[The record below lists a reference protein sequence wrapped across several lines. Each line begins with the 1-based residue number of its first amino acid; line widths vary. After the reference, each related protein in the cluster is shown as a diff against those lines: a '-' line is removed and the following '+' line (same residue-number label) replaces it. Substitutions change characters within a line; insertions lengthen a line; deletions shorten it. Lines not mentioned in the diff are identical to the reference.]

1 MFNPFKK
8 KYSKEE
14 LDLIAF
20 MAQTRHFEKLDED
33 ELALF
38 LPSMYL
44 RTYQQDEVVFF
55 SGDPSHALYVIKRGS
70 VSLSI
75 DVNDKFEQL
84 AETYRGGI
92 FGDNSLIEDAK
103 RIYTT
108 VITSEKAQLYVIPQ
122 INILEIFQSHPE
134 VKAKMMSAFSE
145 IYNEYTTQLFK
156 TYKSHF
162 GFFELSKVYQ
172 GKI

>member
-8 KYSKEE
+8 KYSEEE

-20 MAQTRHFEKLDED
+20 LAQTRHFEKLTEE

-55 SGDPSHALYVIKRGS
+55 SGDPSHALYIVKRGS
-70 VSLSI
+70 VSLSV
-75 DVNDKFEQL
+75 DVNNKFEQL
-84 AETYRGGI
+84 AEAHRGNI
-92 FGDNSLIEDAK
+92 FGDNSLLDYSK

-108 VITSEKAQLYVIPQ
+108 VVTSEKAQLYVIPQ
-122 INILEIFQSHPE
+122 INLMEILQDHPD
-134 VKAKMMSAFSE
+134 VRAKIMTVFAE
-145 IYNEYTTQLFK
+145 LYNEYTTQLFK
-156 TYKSHF
+156 VYKSHF

>member
-8 KYSKEE
+8 KYTKKE

-20 MAQTRHFEKLDED
+20 LAQTRHFEKLNED

-38 LPSMYL
+38 LPCMYL

-55 SGDPSHALYVIKRGS
+55 SGDPSHALYIINRGS

-75 DVNDKFEQL
+75 DVNDRFEKL
-84 AETYRGGI
+84 AESHRGGI

-108 VITSEKAQLYVIPQ
+108 VVTSEKAQLYVIPQ
-122 INILEIFQSHPE
+122 INILEIFQDHPE

-172 GKI
+172 GKV

>member
-20 MAQTRHFEKLDED
+20 LAQTRHFEKLDED

-38 LPSMYL
+38 LPSMHL

-55 SGDPSHALYVIKRGS
+55 SGDPSHALYIIHRGS

-75 DVNDKFEQL
+75 DVNNKFELL
-84 AETYRGGI
+84 AESHRGSI

-103 RIYTT
+103 RIYTA
-108 VITSEKAQLYVIPQ
+108 VVTSEKAQIYVIPQ
-122 INILEIFQSHPE
+122 INILEIFQDHPDI
-134 VKAKMMSAFSE
+134 KAKMMMAFSE
-145 IYNEYTTQLFK
+145 MYNEYTTQLFK